1 MPKICERIERER
13 PTSESGQRICH
24 WSWTSRQM
32 TQCVWPDRAALLD
45 TKSCSAAANPVC
57 PELSQSTCSVK
68 LNILWTVA
76 ELLYDFA
83 IYDISNAHFV
93 HRGNIVSP
101 DLNTHPSGQGMVV
114 AGWSLLTTFAIQLK
128 FHSILSLAMQLS
140 LSLSLCPCP
149 CIALLNLIPGCNEPE
164 VIDHCT

>member
-1 MPKICERIERER
+1 MWTNRERER

-32 TQCVWPDRAALLD
+32 THCVWPDRAALLD

-76 ELLYDFA
+76 ELLYDFV

-140 LSLSLCPCP
+140 LSLFLSVPVPVL
-149 CIALLNLIPGCNEPE
+149 
-164 VIDHCT
+164 HY